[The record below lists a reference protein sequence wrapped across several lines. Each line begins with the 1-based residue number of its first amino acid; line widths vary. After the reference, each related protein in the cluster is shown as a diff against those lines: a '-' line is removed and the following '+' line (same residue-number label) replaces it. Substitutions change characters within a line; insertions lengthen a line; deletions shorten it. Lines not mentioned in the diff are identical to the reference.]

1 MIQSFL
7 KAMVK
12 FHLVPLKP
20 TDCTKTVPSTLVMIV
35 SIINVSIYV
44 LLILLPIPEGKPTH
58 TSKKDAHNQISTGAL
73 WRERHGAL

>member
-12 FHLVPLKP
+12 FHLVPLKS
-20 TDCTKTVPSTLVMIV
+20 TDCTKTVPSTLVIMV

-44 LLILLPIPEGKPTH
+44 LLILLPIPKGKPAH
-58 TSKKDAHNQISTGAL
+58 TSTKDAHNQISTGAL
-73 WRERHGAL
+73 WRKRHGAL